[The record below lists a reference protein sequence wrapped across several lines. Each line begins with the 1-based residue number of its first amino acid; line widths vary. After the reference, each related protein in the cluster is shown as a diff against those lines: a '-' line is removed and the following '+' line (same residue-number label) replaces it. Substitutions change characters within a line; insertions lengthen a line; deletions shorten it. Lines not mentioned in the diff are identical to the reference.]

1 MEDLPVTPRRRW
13 WIVGLLSA
21 SIAINLV
28 DRQVLSVV
36 APVLRQQLSLSNT
49 QYSYIIF
56 AFQLGMLLGQV
67 PAGLFLDAVGA
78 RLGFII
84 IVLFWSVVNGLT
96 GFSRGLAELIGL
108 RFLLG
113 LAECGNYS
121 GGIKV
126 VANLFGPEGR
136 AQAGGI
142 FNGGAQ
148 FGAVIAP
155 PLVVLITVHWG
166 WRAAFFLPSALG
178 LFWLLPWIRIFPRG
192 NQVQASVSGKPSER
206 KARQSRVSMKALLR
220 NRQMIGLMLLRATG
234 GPLTSFYWYWLP
246 EYLLHGRG
254 MSLVTIGLVAWMPY
268 LAGTVGNVSGGFFS
282 GRLIKRGASTDTS
295 RKVSYVIGAVL
306 SSLSL
311 TLPFIPSAWMAVAVI
326 CLIVFGN
333 QWGIAIYI
341 AMVGDLFPSEITA
354 TVNGIGGVADS
365 GMGMITMLLTGIV
378 IDHFSYFP
386 VLIAAGILPVLS
398 VLCIFFAIGKIA
410 LVDIRSFKAA

>member
-1 MEDLPVTPRRRW
+1 MEDLPVSPRRRW

-36 APVLRQQLSLSNT
+36 APVLRQQLSLSDT

-126 VANLFGPEGR
+126 VANLFGSENR

-148 FGAVIAP
+148 IGAIIAP

-178 LFWLLPWIRIFPRG
+178 LFWLLPWIRIFPRM
-192 NQVQASVSGKPSER
+192 NKVQASASGEPSER
-206 KARQSRVSMKALLR
+206 KSRQSRVSMKALLR

-282 GRLIKRGASTDTS
+282 DRLIKRGASTDMS
-295 RKVSYVIGAVL
+295 RKVSYIIGAIL

-333 QWGIAIYI
+333 QWVTAIYI

-398 VLCIFFAIGKIA
+398 VLCIFFAIGRIA
-410 LVDIRSFKAA
+410 LVDISSFKSA